1 MERHQGRL
9 VDREAVMTAT
19 HPTKELVRAYMA
31 KRTHDESPPPS
42 PQQVRDELGWHLVQD
57 SGPVPEVPS

>member
-1 MERHQGRL
+1 
-9 VDREAVMTAT
+9 MTAT

-42 PQQVRDELGWHLVQD
+42 PQQVRDQLGWHLVPA
-57 SGPVPEVPS
+57 SGPVPEVQD